1 MSKISREIGDLRVQK
16 IKELYQKAGHFV
28 ITNRDFNT
36 GVDLIVIATDTGK
49 IFRVIESTNYCDT
62 SYVNDEKFS
71 RYLRELNK
79 FGVLPNI
86 EKELVISYKQNLSK
100 EQLKEL
106 AQFNI
111 TLTIE
116 GYQDVK

>member
-16 IKELYQKAGHFV
+16 IKELYEKAGHFV

-49 IFRVIESTNYCDT
+49 IFKVIESTNYCDS
-62 SYVNDEKFS
+62 SYINDAKFS

-79 FGVLPNI
+79 FNILPNV
-86 EKELVISYKQNLSK
+86 EKELIISYNKNINK
-100 EQLKEL
+100 EQMKEL
-106 AQFNI
+106 EKYNI
-111 TLTIE
+111 VLKIE
-116 GYQDVK
+116 GYQDEQ